1 MAMRAPLPPTHQVD
15 QLIGFTGFFVVMFF
29 AVTAYC
35 ELSGQPALGWALL
48 LLGLSILFGLLIRRR
63 MKIVRLV
70 REAAAEEAESV
81 GTGSS
86 AR

>member
-1 MAMRAPLPPTHQVD
+1 MAMRGPLPPTHQVD

-29 AVTAYC
+29 AITAYC
-35 ELSGQPALGWALL
+35 ELSGQPALGWAML
-48 LLGLSILFGLLIRRR
+48 LLGLSVLFGLLIRRR

-70 REAAAEEAESV
+70 REAAEAEDEPV

>member
-35 ELSGQPALGWALL
+35 ELTGQPALGWAMLL
-48 LLGLSILFGLLIRRR
+48 LALSVLFGLLLRRR
-63 MKIVRLV
+63 MKIVRLA
-70 REAAAEEAESV
+70 REAAEENEPV

>member
-15 QLIGFTGFFVVMFF
+15 QLIGFTGFFVVVFF

-35 ELSGQPALGWALL
+35 ELTGQPALGWAML
-48 LLGLSILFGLLIRRR
+48 LLGLVILFWLLLRRR
-63 MKIVRLV
+63 KRIVRLS
-70 REAAAEEAESV
+70 REVADEQAESV
-81 GTGSS
+81 RTGSS

>member
-35 ELSGQPALGWALL
+35 ELTGQPALGWAMLL
-48 LLGLSILFGLLIRRR
+48 LALSVLFGLLLRRR
-63 MKIVRLV
+63 MKIVRLS
-70 REAAAEEAESV
+70 REAAEENEPV